1 MEEDRVESLRAAL
14 RLRAKEKN
22 ISLFEAATELANEA
36 WDYDEQEIYNCLR
49 VQLLPRKQPRNPLK
63 RLTSYLALRHPYLG
77 WIGCTALGLALGTT
91 FARPGYEW
99 VFYPLAGFL
108 LLWLISHREIV
119 AELFYAFRPYEAWVD
134 RHTSQVREAI
144 VADLVTLG
152 HPLEEAESAADHHA
166 TEFRNAML
174 HRPQK

>member
-1 MEEDRVESLRAAL
+1 MEEDRVESMRQAVHARA
-14 RLRAKEKN
+14 REMN

-63 RLTSYLALRHPYLG
+63 GLTSYLALRHPYLG
-77 WIGCTALGLALGTT
+77 WLGCTALGLALGTT
-91 FARPGYEW
+91 AFRPGYEFI
-99 VFYPLAGFL
+99 FYPLAGFFA
-108 LLWLISHREIV
+108 LWLISHPEIIV
-119 AELFYAFRPYEAWVD
+119 EIFYTMRSYEVWVD

-166 TEFRNAML
+166 TEFREAML

>member
-1 MEEDRVESLRAAL
+1 MDEDRVESLRAAL
-14 RLRAKEKN
+14 RLRANEKN

-36 WDYDEQEIYNCLR
+36 WDYDEQEIYSLWR
-49 VQLLPRKQPRNPLK
+49 AELLPRKQPRNPLK

-134 RHTSQVREAI
+134 RHMAGLRKAI
-144 VADLVTLG
+144 VDDLVTLG
-152 HPLEEAESAADHHA
+152 RSLEEAESAADYHIA
-166 TEFRNAML
+166 ELRNAML
-174 HRPQK
+174 HRPQT

>member
-1 MEEDRVESLRAAL
+1 MEEDRVESMRQAVHARA
-14 RLRAKEKN
+14 REMN

-36 WDYDEQEIYNCLR
+36 WDYDEQEIYSLWR
-49 VQLLPRKQPRNPLK
+49 AELLPRKQPRNPLK
-63 RLTSYLALRHPYLG
+63 RLTRYLAERHPYLG

-119 AELFYAFRPYEAWVD
+119 AELFYAFRPYETWVD
-134 RHTSQVREAI
+134 RHTSQLREAM
-144 VADLVTLG
+144 VDDLVTLG
-152 HPLEEAESAADHHA
+152 HPLEEAESSADHFV

-174 HRPQK
+174 HRHR